1 MKIYIANYASDYI
14 FENRQW
20 AFDSQDKA
28 NEFTNDLINGL
39 KERDEIENAQYES
52 DHELIC
58 ETTSG
63 QQICIHV
70 EELELNQKQYKL

>member
-1 MKIYIANYASDYI
+1 MRIYIANYASDYI
-14 FENRQW
+14 KENRQW

-39 KERDEIENAQYES
+39 KERDEIENTEYES
-52 DHELIC
+52 NQYFLGK
-58 ETTSG
+58 TTYG
-63 QQICIHV
+63 QQIRIYV